1 MVLPELLPPATPIR
15 NGRCDTLVYA
25 IADGFQRPCREDF
38 SKEVALVLVIRPSQR
53 PTCAVMLSERDT
65 AMLDFERAWWNND
78 EPRDQVIRA
87 RFQCS
92 PDEYQ
97 VELTKVLDDPEAMD
111 HDPLVV
117 RRLKRLRLRARK
129 ARLDGTATVASGEGA
144 HA

>member
-1 MVLPELLPPATPIR
+1 M
-15 NGRCDTLVYA
+15 
-25 IADGFQRPCREDF
+25 
-38 SKEVALVLVIRPSQR
+38 LVICLRDR
-53 PTCAVMLSERDT
+53 PTCRVMLSERHA
-65 AMLDFERAWWNND
+65 AMLDFERSWWNND

-92 PDEYQ
+92 PDEYHA
-97 VELTKVLDDPEAMD
+97 ELTMVLDDPAAMD

-129 ARLDGTATVASGEGA
+129 LRHDGADLASSGGGEGH

>member
-1 MVLPELLPPATPIR
+1 M
-15 NGRCDTLVYA
+15 
-25 IADGFQRPCREDF
+25 
-38 SKEVALVLVIRPSQR
+38 LVICIRDR
-53 PTCAVMLSERDT
+53 PTCRVMLSERHA
-65 AMLDFERAWWNND
+65 AMLDFERSWWNND

-92 PDEYQ
+92 PDEYHA
-97 VELTKVLDDPEAMD
+97 ELTMVLDDSAAMD

-129 ARLDGTATVASGEGA
+129 LRHDGADLASSGGGEGH

>member
-1 MVLPELLPPATPIR
+1 M
-15 NGRCDTLVYA
+15 
-25 IADGFQRPCREDF
+25 
-38 SKEVALVLVIRPSQR
+38 
-53 PTCAVMLSERDT
+53 VMLSERHA
-65 AMLDFERAWWNND
+65 AMLDFERSWWSND

-92 PDEYQ
+92 PDEYHA
-97 VELTKVLDDPEAMD
+97 ELTTVLDDPAALD

-129 ARLDGTATVASGEGA
+129 LRLGDTDPVASGSTGEGQ

>member
-1 MVLPELLPPATPIR
+1 M
-15 NGRCDTLVYA
+15 
-25 IADGFQRPCREDF
+25 
-38 SKEVALVLVIRPSQR
+38 LVICIRDR
-53 PTCAVMLSERDT
+53 PTCRVMLSERHA
-65 AMLDFERAWWNND
+65 AMLDFERSWWNND

-92 PDEYQ
+92 PDEYHA
-97 VELTKVLDDPEAMD
+97 ELTMVLDDSAAMD

-129 ARLDGTATVASGEGA
+129 ARLDGIASTGAGEGA